1 VRLVE
6 LRIGLAVMV
15 VACSPVQVATS
26 PAPSAS
32 ASAQVAPSPSSST
45 SSSSYR
51 LVIQLSGSYSAAVT
65 SGAVRSTE
73 RDGSGMICAGGSAPI
88 SIQID
93 AIVAE
98 EHVGITV
105 IAPDTTVG
113 TRVATVILIP
123 PPSRF
128 PSVTPGPMGTT
139 QFGWVYR
146 LPVTVSANG
155 SATLDGDLTQGSLS
169 TPEYQERIAGG
180 WICI

>member
-1 VRLVE
+1 MLV
-6 LRIGLAVMV
+6 I
-15 VACSPVQVATS
+15 ACSPGQIATS
-26 PAPSAS
+26 PDRSAS
-32 ASAQVAPSPSSST
+32 SPTQAAT
-45 SSSSYR
+45 SSSPTNYR
-51 LVIQLSGSYSAAVT
+51 LAIQLSGSYAAAVT

-73 RDGSGMICAGGSAPI
+73 QDGSGMICAGGSAPI

-93 AIVAE
+93 ATVAE
-98 EHVGITV
+98 EHIGITV

-146 LPVTVSANG
+146 VPVTVSANG
-155 SATLDGDLTQGSLS
+155 SAALNGDLTQGSLS
-169 TPEYQERIAGG
+169 APEYQEHIAGG
-180 WICI
+180 WICT

>member
-1 VRLVE
+1 MAL
-6 LRIGLAVMV
+6 

-32 ASAQVAPSPSSST
+32 ASAQAAPSTSSSP

-51 LVIQLSGSYSAAVT
+51 LAIQLSGSYAASVT
-65 SGAVRSTE
+65 SGAVHSTE
-73 RDGSGMICAGGSAPI
+73 QDGSGMICAGGSAPI
-88 SIQID
+88 TINID
-93 AIVAE
+93 ASVDG

-105 IAPDTTVG
+105 IAQDATIG
-113 TRVATVILIP
+113 ARLATVIVVP

-146 LPVTVSANG
+146 VPVTVSANG
-155 SATLDGDLTQGSLS
+155 SAALNGDLTQGSLS
-169 TPEYQERIAGG
+169 APEYQEHIAGG
-180 WICI
+180 WICT